1 MFMFFIPH
9 LHNSHNRYLT
19 FWLSCAD
26 SEMKVCSCLICLKMS
41 ENRMAQNHPKPCLV
55 YPHFPI
61 KIVFFGHLDLGVF
74 PIFDPSIS
82 RHLQVTTLQDRHAH
96 VHCLSKRAWPSQLGY
111 SSTSGF
117 PPCSKHGDFNMF
129 LTAKNEDS
137 TWCVF
142 QTGYW
147 WDTLWLWIIGLL
159 RCIDGP

>member
-9 LHNSHNRYLT
+9 LHNSHKRYLT

-26 SEMKVCSCLICLKMS
+26 LEMKVCSCLICLKMY

-61 KIVFFGHLDLGVF
+61 KLAFFWTLGYSPF
-74 PIFDPSIS
+74 
-82 RHLQVTTLQDRHAH
+82 LH

-117 PPCSKHGDFNMF
+117 PPCSKHGDFNMI
-129 LTAKNEDS
+129 LTAKHEDS

-147 WDTLWLWIIGLL
+147 WDTLWLWITGLL

>member
-1 MFMFFIPH
+1 MFMFFLFLIYTTVTTGI
-9 LHNSHNRYLT
+9 SHSDSLVLT
-19 FWLSCAD
+19 RKWRFVLVSSVW
-26 SEMKVCSCLICLKMS
+26 KCLTTEWPKTI
-41 ENRMAQNHPKPCLV
+41 QNPVWFILI
-55 YPHFPI
+55 FPF
-61 KIVFFGHLDLGVF
+61 KLFFLDLGVF

-147 WDTLWLWIIGLL
+147 WDTLWLWITGLL